1 MRDFKFLTGRAEM
14 PIIKFRTFI
23 ICIALGVSS
32 LSVPALAHGDP
43 TEMGAG
49 PGIGADHH
57 EKANAAG
64 EAARNA
70 DMQDMMDNGTMPKIP
85 AGPAPMVPGGAHI
98 EGMGD
103 GHEGMMDH
111 SEAADNSNKGF
122 GERLFIWLGKLHTV
136 VIHFPI
142 AMIVAAFA
150 AEAFGVARGKPDWR
164 SAARIMLVIGALGA
178 VAAAFFGWFAG
189 GFYLYDR
196 NLILTAHRYLGMTV
210 AIGSV
215 LLAWAGLSR
224 FHHNRNKER
233 LFAVLL
239 GILTIGVLIQ
249 AFLGGTFMHGGINHM
264 NF

>member
-1 MRDFKFLTGRAEM
+1 M
-14 PIIKFRTFI
+14 PIQKLRTAM
-23 ICIALGVSS
+23 ICIALGVTA
-32 LSVPALAHGDP
+32 LSVPAFAHGDP

-49 PGIGADHH
+49 PGTDADHH
-57 EKANAAG
+57 GKDEGSTESAQSA
-64 EAARNA
+64 E
-70 DMQDMMDNGTMPKIP
+70 MQDLMDEGATPMIP
-85 AGPAPMVPGGAHI
+85 DRSISSAP
-98 EGMGD
+98 EGDHMD
-103 GHEGMMDH
+103 GMEHDHGGMMDH
-111 SEAADNSNKGF
+111 SEAEDNSNKSF
-122 GERLFIWLGKLHTV
+122 GERLFIWLGKLHIV

-150 AEAFGVARGKPDWR
+150 AEAFGLARNKPDWR

-178 VAAAFFGWFAG
+178 VAAAFLGWFAG

-196 NLILTAHRYLGMTV
+196 NLILTTHRYLGMTV

-215 LLAWAGLSR
+215 LLAWAGLRR
-224 FHHNRNKER
+224 FHHNRSEER

-239 GILTIGVLIQ
+239 GLLTIGVLVQ

>member
-1 MRDFKFLTGRAEM
+1 M
-14 PIIKFRTFI
+14 PIQKFRALMM
-23 ICIALGVSS
+23 CIALGVTS
-32 LSVPALAHGDP
+32 LGAAAYAHNDP

-49 PGIGADHH
+49 PGTTEDQHGEATGSG
-57 EKANAAG
+57 NAAQSA
-64 EAARNA
+64 E
-70 DMQDMMDNGTMPKIP
+70 MQDMMDEGTMPMMP
-85 AGPAPMVPGGAHI
+85 DGSVPGAL
-98 EGMGD
+98 EGDHMD
-103 GHEGMMDH
+103 GMEHG
-111 SEAADNSNKGF
+111 EAEDNSDKSF

-150 AEAFGVARGKPDWR
+150 AEAFGVARSKPDWR

-178 VAAAFFGWFAG
+178 VTAAFLGWFAG

-215 LLAWAGLSR
+215 LLAWAGLRR
-224 FHHNRNKER
+224 FHHNRSEER

-239 GILTIGVLIQ
+239 GLLTIGVLIQ
-249 AFLGGTFMHGGINHM
+249 AFLGGTFMHGGMNHM
-264 NF
+264 YF

>member
-1 MRDFKFLTGRAEM
+1 MRDLKFFTGRAEM
-14 PIIKFRTFI
+14 PIKKFHKFMM
-23 ICIALGVSS
+23 CIAIGLSS

-49 PGIGADHH
+49 PGTGADHH
-57 EKANAAG
+57 EKANGAG
-64 EAARNA
+64 EAAQNP
-70 DMQDMMDNGTMPKIP
+70 DMQEMMGDGTMPKIP
-85 AGPAPMVPGGAHI
+85 DGSAPMAPEGNHL
-98 EGMGD
+98 EGMGN
-103 GHEGMMDH
+103 GHGGMMDH
-111 SEAADNSNKGF
+111 SDAADNSNKSF

-196 NLILTAHRYLGMTV
+196 NLILTTHRYLGMTV

-215 LLAWAGLSR
+215 LLAWAGLRR
-224 FHHNRNKER
+224 FHHNRSEEI

-239 GILTIGVLIQ
+239 GLLTIGVLIQ
-249 AFLGGTFMHGGINHM
+249 AFLGGTFMHGGMNHM